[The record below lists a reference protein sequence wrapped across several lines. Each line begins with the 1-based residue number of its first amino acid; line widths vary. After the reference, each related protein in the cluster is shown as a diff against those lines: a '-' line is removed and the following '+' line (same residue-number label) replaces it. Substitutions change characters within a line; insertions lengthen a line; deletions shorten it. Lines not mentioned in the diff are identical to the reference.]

1 MDNPTGIYV
10 TLKARA
16 ILAAIDAGLVKRTL
30 RGYKLNKFNRFWEL
44 FEKAMSEEF
53 EYALEQKC
61 QTRAE
66 QNHKDIAEEPPP
78 G

>member
-30 RGYKLNKFNRFWEL
+30 RGYKLDKFNRFWEL
-44 FEKAMSEEF
+44 LEKAITEERSH
-53 EYALEQKC
+53 L
-61 QTRAE
+61 
-66 QNHKDIAEEPPP
+66 
-78 G
+78 